1 MRSSDWLTR
10 SRLIPKALALRR
22 FVVHAEAVKLTK
34 PAATNALGQIEEA
47 LAVKLFFTTRLRSG
61 G

>member
-10 SRLIPKALALRR
+10 SRLKALALRR
-22 FVVHAEAVKLTK
+22 FVVDAAEAVKLTK